1 MKKKALTFAEK
12 IKLIKNEKRI
22 IINCYFIG
30 LLHCRC

>member
-12 IKLIKNEKRI
+12 NKIDKNEKRI